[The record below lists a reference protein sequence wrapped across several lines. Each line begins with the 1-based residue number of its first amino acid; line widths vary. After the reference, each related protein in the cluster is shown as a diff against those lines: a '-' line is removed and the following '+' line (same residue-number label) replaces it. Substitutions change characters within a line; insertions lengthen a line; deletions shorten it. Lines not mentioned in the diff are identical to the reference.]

1 MPSTIDIA
9 IRTTTIV
16 ASRISSSSRQPSSLH
31 RGTNRGDG
39 SAIDRL
45 GAAMPVP
52 SVAARLV
59 ADRGAEEPREQDLLL
74 VAAGER
80 ARLRAGTGRLHRQ
93 RLHQRTRSPPLARA
107 EDDRL

>member
-52 SVAARLV
+52 SVTARLV
-59 ADRGAEEPREQDLLL
+59 ADRGAEDRR
-74 VAAGER
+74 R
-80 ARLRAGTGRLHRQ
+80 ARLAARVDAVDVPAADDDQPIGELQ
-93 RLHQRTRSPPLARA
+93 RLRQLRA
-107 EDDRL
+107 D